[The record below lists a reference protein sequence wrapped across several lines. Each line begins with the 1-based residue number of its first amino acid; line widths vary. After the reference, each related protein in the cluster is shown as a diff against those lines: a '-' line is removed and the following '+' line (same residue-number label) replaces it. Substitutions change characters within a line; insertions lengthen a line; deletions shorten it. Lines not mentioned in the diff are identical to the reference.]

1 MQFSHEFHP
10 ESRLMYYHHP
20 NGAPHVLCSCS
31 KCFTQ
36 RNCTDYENLHLLQR
50 QELEARERYMYTTHG
65 LTLPSHGVIAPTY
78 AIDTRHYYPAS
89 TLTTQHYS
97 YDRDTTEYDDATSDC
112 KRKRTRT
119 IFTPQQLE
127 ILEKEFERQQY
138 IVGPERQ
145 YLAASLNLTE
155 NQVKIWFQNRRI
167 KYRKENY

>member
-1 MQFSHEFHP
+1 MQ
-10 ESRLMYYHHP
+10 LLII
-20 NGAPHVLCSCS
+20 VL
-31 KCFTQ
+31 FP
-36 RNCTDYENLHLLQR
+36 YEKR
-50 QELEARERYMYTTHG
+50 TT
-65 LTLPSHGVIAPTY
+65 GVIAPNSRKKMNVLIGSIWITIVHTCVKFDLQY
-78 AIDTRHYYPAS
+78 ACFYLIV
-89 TLTTQHYS
+89 
-97 YDRDTTEYDDATSDC
+97 DDATGDC